1 MIKVPFLGIISW
13 FLLLFYL
20 VLVFAP
26 LLWIV
31 ISSFKTNA
39 EFFSRPVGIPS
50 RFVWQN
56 FKAVLSYGGSF
67 SEEPL
72 MKFLG
77 NSAVVTFLGTVINL
91 LLALPAS
98 YLFLYSF
105 RYKDFLYSFLTF
117 GLFLPTSAFMVPYM
131 FIVSRLGLYDTRLG
145 IALTYAGMTLPLS
158 FLIIQTYMRIN
169 VPRDIIEA
177 ASLDGASF
185 HQIFIRIAIPLS
197 RGGTITAVV
206 FLTITFWNELLYAL
220 LFSQSEGSRTIQIAI
235 SSLISTYAAN
245 YPQAFAA
252 ITISI
257 APIIVVYAMLNK
269 YIVSGLSV
277 YIEK

>member
-1 MIKVPFLGIISW
+1 MSFLKIISW
-13 FLLLFYL
+13 FLLVFYL
-20 VLVFAP
+20 VLVFVP
-26 LLWIV
+26 LCWIV
-31 ISSFKTNA
+31 TSSFKTNA
-39 EFFSRPVGIPS
+39 EFFKNPVGFPH
-50 RFVWQN
+50 RLVWQN
-56 FKAVLSYGGSF
+56 FKAVFSYGGGF

-72 MKFLG
+72 MRFLG
-77 NSAVVTFLGTVINL
+77 NSAVVTFLGTAINL
-91 LLALPAS
+91 LLVLPAS
-98 YLFLYSF
+98 YFFLYNF
-105 RYKDFLYSFLTF
+105 RHKNFLYSFLTF

-131 FIVSRLGLYDTRLG
+131 FIISRLGLYDTRLG

-158 FLIIQTYMRIN
+158 FLIIQTYMRIS
-169 VPRDIIEA
+169 VPQEVIEA
-177 ASLDGASF
+177 ANLDGASF
-185 HQIFIRIAIPLS
+185 HQIFVRIAVPLS
-197 RGGTITAVV
+197 RGGVITAVV

-252 ITISI
+252 ITVSI
-257 APIIVVYAMLNK
+257 APIILVYAVLNR